1 MYSWIKESQ
10 AIFRVVLLIQW
21 GMSLFIGALTGDW
34 LPAFLF
40 ALPIMVVPLWLSW
53 QAPETLL
60 SRLAVAIGVQLM
72 TALHIH
78 QAYGQIEMHFEIFV
92 LLAFLANYRDW
103 RVIAAATGVV
113 AVHHILFFVMQAQGS
128 PVYIF
133 EEGHVTFSML
143 VVHALFALAEGGV
156 LIMMTRRMYDE
167 GVAADKL
174 TRTVAAII
182 QNPQQIDLT
191 VKSEG
196 ENTALKAFNGL
207 ISQIRQL
214 VSDNRALTESVNQ
227 SATVIRDVTR
237 VLSHGGKQLDAEIST
252 ISTASEQIAV
262 TMGDTSKR
270 TQQVNEQTM
279 DARQATMASKQAID
293 QTNQSIASLRNT
305 LKAAAE
311 TSQALSER
319 CANITEAMRAITSIA
334 EQTNL
339 LALNAAIESARAGE
353 HGRGFAVVA
362 DEVRTLA
369 IRSKESANQI
379 TKVTED
385 LVSSTGHSVTQM
397 QACVELV
404 DAAVNSSQLASQAM
418 SGIAEQIG
426 AVSDNMTEVAT
437 SAVEQEAAS
446 QSIARSASSMYE
458 LVQQEVKSTNALM
471 QQVTDL
477 SSECE
482 RMQNAVSRFRV

>member
-1 MYSWIKESQ
+1 MYSWVKESHT
-10 AIFRVVLLIQW
+10 IFRVVLLFQYGI
-21 GMSLFIGALTGDW
+21 SLFIGALTGEW
-34 LPAFLF
+34 LAAILF
-40 ALPIMVVPLWLSW
+40 PLPIILVPLWLSW
-53 QAPETLL
+53 QVPDALL
-60 SRLAVAIGVQLM
+60 SRIAVAIGVQLM

-103 RVIAAATGVV
+103 RVIAAATVVV
-113 AVHHILFFVMQAQGS
+113 AVHHISFYFMQAQGA
-128 PVYIF
+128 PVFLF
-133 EEGHVTFSML
+133 EEGHVTFAML

-156 LIMMTRRMYDE
+156 LIMMTRRMFDE

-191 VKSEG
+191 VTSQG
-196 ENTALKAFNGL
+196 ENAALRAFNGL

-227 SATVIRDVTR
+227 SASVIRDVTCA
-237 VLSHGGKQLDAEIST
+237 LSDGSAQLDAEIST

-270 TQQVNEQTM
+270 TQEVNEQTQQ
-279 DARQATMASKQAID
+279 ARQSTIASKQAID
-293 QTNQSIASLRNT
+293 QTNQSVASLRDT

-385 LVSSTGHSVTQM
+385 LVSSTGHSVAQM
-397 QACVELV
+397 QACVDLV
-404 DAAVNSSQLASQAM
+404 DAAVNSSQEASLAM
-418 SGIAEQIG
+418 SGIAEQIR

-437 SAVEQEAAS
+437 SAVQQEAAS
-446 QSIARSASSMYE
+446 HSIARSTASMYE
-458 LVQQEVKSTNALM
+458 LVQQEVIATAELK
-471 QQVTDL
+471 QQVNELATG
-477 SSECE
+477 CE
-482 RMQNAVSRFRV
+482 GMQKAVSRFRV